1 MNAGRLEIASLI
13 TNWVELGGVGKNPAR
28 FVALDGAVLR
38 ASFPKL
44 VADLDIFL
52 GDLIAFVVVYLPGEA
67 NILGAAV
74 EIRGDNVPGRAALG
88 QMIEGREAARE
99 GVGVF
104 ERHGRRQSKAQI
116 ASHGRHGRYDL
127 ERVVDRNLSG
137 VPDSG
142 VDVAMEDVI
151 GPEDVG
157 DEDGVEFPA
166 FENPRETRPVVERS
180 TPPAR
185 AKMKP

>member
-74 EIRGDNVPGRAALG
+74 EIRGDNIPGRAAFG
-88 QMIEGREAARE
+88 EMIEGRKAARE
-99 GVGVF
+99 RVGCSNDTEAVSPKPKS
-104 ERHGRRQSKAQI
+104 RVTAAVGGTTWGGSLTGICAACLTV
-116 ASHGRHGRYDL
+116 ASTL
-127 ERVVDRNLSG
+127 PL
-137 VPDSG
+137 
-142 VDVAMEDVI
+142 
-151 GPEDVG
+151 
-157 DEDGVEFPA
+157 
-166 FENPRETRPVVERS
+166 RS
-180 TPPAR
+180 S
-185 AKMKP
+185 